1 MERPAN
7 KTYLL
12 KLSSYAKEKAH
23 GFGTTILVIFSILL
37 LIIGKVNESSLSI
50 FKSYF
55 LDISSGFLT
64 LLGKPVNSLSEG
76 FYKINELVFL
86 YSENRSLKQE
96 NDSLNK
102 WKDLGLKLLV
112 ENEELKRL
120 LNAAKKDNQKFIS
133 ARVISNS
140 GGSYVK
146 TITINVGSN
155 DGVKVGNPV
164 VNNWGMVGRVV
175 DLGKNASRVLL
186 TVDINSQI
194 PVYFENSLHRAILV
208 GNNSDLLELKFL
220 KKRVFLMDK
229 ERLMTSGEGGIL
241 PRGIPVGIYSKDL
254 NQKKN
259 NKLVIP
265 SKNWDKLNIL
275 RVILYDYEKSLD

>member
-12 KLSSYAKEKAH
+12 KLTSYAKEKAH
-23 GFGTTILVIFSILL
+23 GFGTTILVLFSVLL
-37 LIIGKVNESSLSI
+37 LIIGKVNESSLNI

-86 YSENRSLKQE
+86 YSENQSLKQE
-96 NDSLNK
+96 NNSLKK

-112 ENEELKRL
+112 ENEELKGL
-120 LNAAKKDNQKFIS
+120 LNTAKKDNQKFTT

-146 TITINVGSN
+146 TITINAGSN

-220 KKRVFLMDK
+220 KKRVFLWTK
-229 ERLMTSGEGGIL
+229 
-241 PRGIPVGIYSKDL
+241 KD
-254 NQKKN
+254 
-259 NKLVIP
+259 
-265 SKNWDKLNIL
+265 
-275 RVILYDYEKSLD
+275 